1 MSILDTLFNII
12 LKVLTTVLGKKK
24 TKEMKGVK
32 NWKKELRLLADDKI
46 LYRKIPKDNPLP
58 PKNY

>member
-12 LKVLTTVLGKKK
+12 LKVLATVLRKKK
-24 TKEMKGVK
+24 KEMKGVK

-46 LYRKIPKDNPLP
+46 LYRKIPKDNALP